1 MHIRVSLQLATLVC
15 LWLAVALG
23 CSWFGDNKEEIEIKL
38 PEPPKPPKP
47 PVIDATL
54 EASIFLN
61 LDESGNPSPL
71 VVRTYELSDIAE
83 FNAARF
89 FSLYDEDSTLLG
101 SALKAKNEMMLLPGE
116 KKELKKE
123 LDPETR
129 YFGVIGAY
137 RDIDHAIWRAAVR
150 TPPDKTTSV
159 IIRFEK
165 LKISIV
171 PGVNR

>member
-38 PEPPKPPKP
+38 